1 MDFSREALMKKFIT
15 IITAPIWVPFN
26 LGVTASLY
34 FYHLASGRPM
44 RVYFDN
50 KCKCGEKK

>member
-1 MDFSREALMKKFIT
+1 MKKFIT